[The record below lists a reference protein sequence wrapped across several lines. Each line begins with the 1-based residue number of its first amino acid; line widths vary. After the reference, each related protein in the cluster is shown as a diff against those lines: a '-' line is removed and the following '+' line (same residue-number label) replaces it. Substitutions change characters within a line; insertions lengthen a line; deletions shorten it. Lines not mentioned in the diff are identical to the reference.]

1 MKEIKIVA
9 ILAMVGMLL
18 SACNSNITKL
28 QEQFDLESKY
38 TNEFDYENT
47 IESLNKA
54 MKIDPQNIGVYKKL
68 AEIYGKSGRV
78 DEARDTLES
87 ALDIAGLSTK
97 NENEL
102 NMRLKNLE
110 FLVMVSEIPGEY
122 DEIMEVEL
130 GNKYGY
136 DIYYTIESKDNR
148 LIAKDLKYT
157 EPILLDEDG
166 KYILK
171 AYTID
176 KYGET
181 HDEVVVNYIIKL
193 PKGGVGKDSWEK
205 VGDIYRYRGKNGK
218 IVRGW
223 QDIDGKWY
231 YFGEDG
237 AMLTSWQDINS
248 KWYYFGEDGAML
260 TSWQDINSKWY
271 HFGEDGAMETGWKQ
285 IGDKWYYLLN
295 TGELSIGWQDIDGKW
310 YYFADTGEMKT
321 DQYIDGYY
329 IGADGVMTTE
339 GTNTT
344 IESSENTD
352 YKKLYRDVLTKLYTK
367 HELEGVYGYEADAV
381 KGVSEFHEAKYT
393 LMDITGDGKEELII
407 YVGMGMTGIYGIKNG
422 KISVLL
428 NTYIDDGCYILD
440 NNSIVVT
447 YRIHNTAPH
456 TGPTNSGTGFVHYI
470 YNQQNSKFEKYRDG
484 EAINPESEEYNP
496 EDSRY
501 FNDLMSKVLMET
513 WEGANI
519 PVTPENIESLK

>member
-54 MKIDPQNIGVYKKL
+54 IKIDPQNIGAYKKL

-248 KWYYFGEDGAML
+248 KWYYFGEDGAM
-260 TSWQDINSKWY
+260 
-271 HFGEDGAMETGWKQ
+271 ETGWKQ

-310 YYFADTGEMKT
+310 YYFADTGE
-321 DQYIDGYY
+321 
-329 IGADGVMTTE
+329 MTTE

-381 KGVSEFHEAKYT
+381 KGVSESHEAKYT